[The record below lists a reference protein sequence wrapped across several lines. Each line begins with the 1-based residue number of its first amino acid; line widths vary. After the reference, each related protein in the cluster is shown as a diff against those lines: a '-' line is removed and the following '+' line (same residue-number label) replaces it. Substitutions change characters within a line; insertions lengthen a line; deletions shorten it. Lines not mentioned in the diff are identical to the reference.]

1 MRPTDERRHERDPER
16 EAKTAAEQ
24 LVDEFGEA
32 QADPE
37 HRRRTERRRGEAGD
51 ATTPNQQAQEQAA
64 DED

>member
-1 MRPTDERRHERDPER
+1 MRPEDERPHERNPER
-16 EAKTAAEQ
+16 HAKTAAEQ
-24 LVDEFGEA
+24 VVDEFEKA
-32 QADPE
+32 ESVPE